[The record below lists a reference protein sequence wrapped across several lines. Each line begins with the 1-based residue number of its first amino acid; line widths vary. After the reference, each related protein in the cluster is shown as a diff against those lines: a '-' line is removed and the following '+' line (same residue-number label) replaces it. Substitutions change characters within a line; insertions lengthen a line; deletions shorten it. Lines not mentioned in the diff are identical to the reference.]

1 MKTFPELLQQA
12 NKEIKSISV
21 QELHAE
27 MNDNNLQI
35 IDVRSK
41 EIIETDGIIEGA
53 INVPRGMLE
62 FHADQREDNPF
73 KVNEINPE
81 KKLVLYC
88 GVGGQSA
95 LSTKTLQDMGF
106 TNVYNLTGG
115 ANGWVEAGYSLKKT

>member
-12 NKEIKSISV
+12 NAEIKSITAL
-21 QELHAE
+21 ELNE
-27 MNDNNLQI
+27 EKNNENLVI

-41 EIIETDGIIEGA
+41 EIIQSDGMIEGA

-73 KVNEINPE
+73 RVTDINPN

-106 TNVYNLTGG
+106 NNVYNLTGG
-115 ANGWVEAGYSLKKT
+115 ANGWVEEGFKLNK

>member
-12 NKEIKSISV
+12 NAEIKSITAL
-21 QELHAE
+21 ELNE
-27 MNDNNLQI
+27 EKNNENLVI

-41 EIIETDGIIEGA
+41 EIIQSDGMIEGA
-53 INVPRGMLE
+53 INIPRGMLE

-73 KVNEINPE
+73 RVTDINPN

-106 TNVYNLTGG
+106 NNVYNLTGG
-115 ANGWVEAGYSLKKT
+115 ANGWVEAGFKLNK

>member
-12 NKEIKSISV
+12 NAEIKSITAL
-21 QELHAE
+21 ELNE
-27 MNDNNLQI
+27 EKDNENLVI

-41 EIIETDGIIEGA
+41 EIIQSDGMIEGA

-73 KVNEINPE
+73 RVTDINPN

-106 TNVYNLTGG
+106 NNVYNLTGG
-115 ANGWVEAGYSLKKT
+115 ANGWVEAGFKLNK

>member
-12 NKEIKSISV
+12 NAEIKSITAL
-21 QELHAE
+21 ELNE
-27 MNDNNLQI
+27 EKNNENLVI

-41 EIIETDGIIEGA
+41 EIIQSDGMIEGA

-73 KVNEINPE
+73 RVTDINPN

-95 LSTKTLQDMGF
+95 LSTKTLQDM
-106 TNVYNLTGG
+106 
-115 ANGWVEAGYSLKKT
+115 

>member
-1 MKTFPELLQQA
+1 MKTFPELLKQA
-12 NKEIKSISV
+12 NAEIKSITAL
-21 QELHAE
+21 ELNE
-27 MNDNNLQI
+27 EKNNENLVI

-41 EIIETDGIIEGA
+41 EIIQSDGMIEGA

-73 KVNEINPE
+73 RVTDINPN

-106 TNVYNLTGG
+106 NNVYNLTGG
-115 ANGWVEAGYSLKKT
+115 ANGWVEAGFKLNK

>member
-1 MKTFPELLQQA
+1 MKTFPELIQQA
-12 NKEIKSISV
+12 NAEIKSITAL
-21 QELHAE
+21 ELNE
-27 MNDNNLQI
+27 EKNNENLVI

-41 EIIETDGIIEGA
+41 EIIQSDGMIEGA

-73 KVNEINPE
+73 RVTDINPN

-106 TNVYNLTGG
+106 NNVYNLTGG
-115 ANGWVEAGYSLKKT
+115 ANGWVEAGFKLNK

>member
-12 NKEIKSISV
+12 NAEIKSITAL
-21 QELHAE
+21 ELNE
-27 MNDNNLQI
+27 EKNNENLVI

-41 EIIETDGIIEGA
+41 EIIQSDGMIEGA

-73 KVNEINPE
+73 RVTDINPN

-106 TNVYNLTGG
+106 NNVYNLTGG
-115 ANGWVEAGYSLKKT
+115 ANGWVEAGFKLNK

>member
-12 NKEIKSISV
+12 NAEIKSITAL
-21 QELHAE
+21 ELNE
-27 MNDNNLQI
+27 EKNNENLVI

-41 EIIETDGIIEGA
+41 EIIQSDGMIEGA
-53 INVPRGMLE
+53 INVPRGMLD

-73 KVNEINPE
+73 RVTDINPN

-106 TNVYNLTGG
+106 NNVYNLTGG
-115 ANGWVEAGYSLKKT
+115 ANGWVEAGFKLNK

>member
-12 NKEIKSISV
+12 NAEIKSITAL
-21 QELHAE
+21 ELNE
-27 MNDNNLQI
+27 EKNNENLVI

-41 EIIETDGIIEGA
+41 EIIQSDGMIEGA

-73 KVNEINPE
+73 RITDINPN

-106 TNVYNLTGG
+106 NNVYNLTGG
-115 ANGWVEAGYSLKKT
+115 ANGWVEAGFKLNK

>member
-1 MKTFPELLQQA
+1 M
-12 NKEIKSISV
+12 
-21 QELHAE
+21 
-27 MNDNNLQI
+27 
-35 IDVRSK
+35 
-41 EIIETDGIIEGA
+41 IEGA

-73 KVNEINPE
+73 RVTDINPN

-106 TNVYNLTGG
+106 NNVYNLTGG
-115 ANGWVEAGYSLKKT
+115 ANGWVEAGFKLNK

>member
-12 NKEIKSISV
+12 NAEIKSITAL
-21 QELHAE
+21 ELNE
-27 MNDNNLQI
+27 KKNNENLVI

-41 EIIETDGIIEGA
+41 EIIQSDGMIEGA

-73 KVNEINPE
+73 RVTDINPN

-106 TNVYNLTGG
+106 NNAYNLTGG
-115 ANGWVEAGYSLKKT
+115 ANGWVEAGFKLNK

>member
-12 NKEIKSISV
+12 NAEIKSITAL
-21 QELHAE
+21 ELNE
-27 MNDNNLQI
+27 EKNNENLVI

-41 EIIETDGIIEGA
+41 EIIQSDGMIEGA

-62 FHADQREDNPF
+62 FHADQSEDNPF
-73 KVNEINPE
+73 RVTDINPN

-106 TNVYNLTGG
+106 NNVYNLTGG
-115 ANGWVEAGYSLKKT
+115 ANGWVEAGFKLNK

>member
-12 NKEIKSISV
+12 NAEIKSITAL
-21 QELHAE
+21 ELNE
-27 MNDNNLQI
+27 EKNNENLVI

-41 EIIETDGIIEGA
+41 EIIQSDGMIEGA

-73 KVNEINPE
+73 RVTDINPN

-88 GVGGQSA
+88 GVGVQSA

-106 TNVYNLTGG
+106 NNVYNLTGG
-115 ANGWVEAGYSLKKT
+115 ANGWVEAGFKLNK

>member
-12 NKEIKSISV
+12 NAEIKSITAL
-21 QELHAE
+21 ELHE
-27 MNDNNLQI
+27 EKNNKDLVI

-41 EIIETDGIIEGA
+41 EIIQSEGVIEGS

-62 FHADQREDNPF
+62 FHADQRDDNPF
-73 KVNEINPE
+73 RVPEINTE
-81 KKLVLYC
+81 KKIVLYC

-106 TNVYNLTGG
+106 DNVYNLTGG
-115 ANGWVEAGYSLKKT
+115 ANGWVEAGFNLKK

>member
-12 NKEIKSISV
+12 NAEIKSITAL
-21 QELHAE
+21 ELNE
-27 MNDNNLQI
+27 KKNNENLVI

-41 EIIETDGIIEGA
+41 EIIQSDGMIEGA

-73 KVNEINPE
+73 RVTDINPN

-106 TNVYNLTGG
+106 NNVYNLTGG
-115 ANGWVEAGYSLKKT
+115 ANGWVEAGFKLNK